1 MKVGIR
7 TLFAIVAGMA
17 LALALVVAVELF
29 GAVVHPIPAD
39 FNGNIGEHVSRYP
52 HWVLGVV
59 VLAWG
64 ATSTAATWVAS
75 RIANRLAGGV
85 VALLL
90 AWALVFNLTMLPYTM
105 WFKVVMF
112 SVFPVACLL
121 GLRYGK
127 RFPSPVAHTDAAP
140 PSDS

>member
-1 MKVGIR
+1 MKFGIR
-7 TLFAIVAGMA
+7 TLFAVVVGMA
-17 LALALVVAVELF
+17 LALTLVVAVELF
-29 GAVVHPIPAD
+29 SAVVHPIPAD
-39 FNGNIGEHVSRYP
+39 FDGNMGEHVRRYP

-64 ATSTAATWVAS
+64 ATSAAATWVAS
-75 RIANRLAGGV
+75 RVGNRLAGSA

-90 AWALVFNLTMLPYTM
+90 AWALIFNLTMLPYTM

-121 GLRYGK
+121 GIRCGK

-140 PSDS
+140 PSSS

>member
-1 MKVGIR
+1 MKFGIR
-7 TLFAIVAGMA
+7 TLFAVVVGMA
-17 LALALVVAVELF
+17 LAFALVVAVELF
-29 GAVVHPIPAD
+29 SAVVHPIPAD
-39 FNGNIGEHVSRYP
+39 FNGNMGEHVRRYP

-64 ATSTAATWVAS
+64 ATSAAATWVAS
-75 RIANRLAGGV
+75 RVGNRLAGSV

-90 AWALVFNLTMLPYTM
+90 AWALIFNLTMLPYTM

-121 GLRYGK
+121 GIRYGK
-127 RFPSPVAHTDAAP
+127 RFPSPVAHTDVLRQ
-140 PSDS
+140 D